1 MSTFPMKKETDNII
15 NLRVVDGKISKK
27 EKVRYNKDGTID
39 KRHSNSIAGQS
50 KEVYPF
56 YEDEIKDLMG
66 LFNKRIEEAPDDN
79 KRQIACRNKLLFII
93 GLNSSLRV
101 SDLSNLKWNFF
112 LNTDL
117 TFKDFD
123 KLQPKKTKKT
133 GKFVTFFFNG
143 AVRKIIT
150 WYINEYPIEDIND
163 YLFKS
168 RKGDGHLTEIAIG
181 RILKNAADEVGIDKN
196 ICSHSLRKSFGYHVY
211 HNAEDKNNALIILQ
225 TIFNHSSPTV
235 TSRYIGLTDDEV
247 SETFYNLDLG
257 LDYI

>member
-1 MSTFPMKKETDNII
+1 MNALPVKKDTDNII
-15 NLRVVDGKISKK
+15 NIRVVDGKISKK

-39 KRHSNSIAGQS
+39 KRHSNSVAGIS
-50 KEVYPF
+50 KTVYPF
-56 YEDEIKDLMG
+56 YEDEIKDLMW